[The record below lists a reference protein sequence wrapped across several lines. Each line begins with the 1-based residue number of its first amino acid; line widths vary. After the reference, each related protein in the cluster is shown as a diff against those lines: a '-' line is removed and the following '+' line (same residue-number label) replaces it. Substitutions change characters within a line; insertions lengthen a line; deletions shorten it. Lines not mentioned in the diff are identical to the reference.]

1 MVPELEAFREE
12 ILHLKDHPLISPLL
26 VDDQLSLAQL
36 SISDTAALLKNSVAY
51 YFLIAAAN
59 LNRTS
64 LRKSVQEPDAQIV
77 SSPQRPAYVIR
88 KRIPV
93 HLSFGATVA
102 KAVALRTADLSRK
115 SRGEI
120 EQLFRDRLAAERI
133 PLLMSPPARSVPGLL
148 IPRRKP
154 DGVYPDPASGKAPKV
169 YLEIKNVQRV
179 ADDIQKR
186 LYEIAEASIEM
197 KVVYGRL
204 RLRGLNSKNTL
215 HEKVVPTLRKRIRTQ
230 IINSQPTVVA
240 LFLCSRKEA
249 ERYRAGAETFVD
261 RVFFQ
266 EEIEE
271 CLAFL
276 QAAVKKARRTQ

>member
-36 SISDTAALLKNSVAY
+36 STSDTAALLKNSVAY

-215 HEKVVPTLRKRIRTQ
+215 HEKVVPKLRKRIRTQ

-276 QAAVKKARRTQ
+276 KAAVKKARRTQ

>member
-1 MVPELEAFREE
+1 MVVPELEAFREE
-12 ILHLKDHPLISPLL
+12 ILALKTHPLIAPW
-26 VDDQLSLAQL
+26 VVGDDLNLGR
-36 SISDTAALLKNSVAY
+36 ISTTDVAELLKNRVVY

-64 LRKSVQEPDAQIV
+64 LKRAVQEPEAQIV
-77 SSPQRPAYVIR
+77 SPRQRQAHVIR
-88 KRIPV
+88 RRLPV
-93 HLSFGATVA
+93 RMSFDATVA
-102 KAVALRTADLSRK
+102 KAVALRAGDFARR

-120 EQLFRDRLAAERI
+120 EQLFRDRLAAGQI
-133 PLLMSPPARSVPGLL
+133 PLLMSPPIRSVPGLL

-154 DGVYPDPASGKAPKV
+154 DGVYPDPGSGQRPKV

-197 KVVYGRL
+197 KAIYGRL
-204 RLRGLNSKNTL
+204 RLHGLNLRSTL
-215 HEKVVPTLRKRIRTQ
+215 GVEANSALRAKIRAQ
-230 IINSQPTVVA
+230 ITTSEPTVVA
-240 LFLCSRKEA
+240 LFLCARGAA

-261 RVFFQ
+261 KVFFQ

-271 CLAFL
+271 CLLFL
-276 QAAVKKARRTQ
+276 KAAIARADK